1 MASFA
6 SKYKN
11 FGKKEG
17 VADAATALGIGK
29 VNKQGEKKAIKSYI
43 QGKSAGTT
51 YNTTT
56 TNAAPSSGGSPAEG
70 VQASSPTGGYDYFSP
85 QGASFSAGDGLLTSI
100 GNKFPDN
107 QSVQSMIAGSKID
120 NANAMAKTGLAVQY
134 NDSFMGSLTD
144 YQTAVDSNRAGWAK
158 ELLPEEGR
166 ISERLIEKKEEEAP
180 LRLRADARG
189 AIQTQ
194 NARLF
199 A

>member
-29 VNKQGEKKAIKSYI
+29 VDKKGEKKAIKSYI

-51 YNTTT
+51 YSAT

-70 VQASSPTGGYDYFSP
+70 AQASSPTGGYDYFSP
-85 QGASFSAGDGLLTSI
+85 QGASFSAGDALLTSI
-100 GNKFPDN
+100 GNKFADN

-134 NDSFMGSLTD
+134 NDAFMGSLTD
-144 YQTAVDSNRAGWAK
+144 YQATVDSNKAGWAK
-158 ELLPEEGR
+158 QLLADEGR
-166 ISERLIEKKEEEAP
+166 ISRDLIEKKEEEAP

>member
-6 SKYKN
+6 SKYKS

-17 VADAATALGIGK
+17 VADAATALGIDK
-29 VNKQGEKKAIKSYI
+29 VNKRSEKKAIKNYI

-51 YNTTT
+51 SSTT
-56 TNAAPSSGGSPAEG
+56 TNAAPASGGSPAQG
-70 VQASSPTGGYDYFSP
+70 AQVSAPTGGYDYFSP
-85 QGASFSAGDGLLTSI
+85 QGASFSAGDALLTSI
-100 GNKFPDN
+100 GNKFADN
-107 QSVQSMIAGSKID
+107 QSIQSLVAGSKID

-134 NDSFMGSLTD
+134 NDAFTGSLIN
-144 YQTAVDSNRAGWAK
+144 YQTSVDNNKAGHAK
-158 ELLPEEGR
+158 QLLADEGR
-166 ISERLIEKKEEEAP
+166 ISRDLIEKKEEEAP